1 MVAGGQP
8 ISLRRPPLAGAPDWA
23 ENAGMKRA
31 VVTFCVCWFAW
42 CGATGTNTLPL
53 AYGMTPA
60 QAEAALGE
68 QLVYPSGRGGSRIYV
83 AAGPAGIPGFYRVDT
98 GIALQFRNNR
108 LTGWKRDWALYKPW
122 PF

>member
-68 QLVYPSGRGGSRIYV
+68 QLVYHSGRGGSRIYV
-83 AAGPAGIPGFYRVDT
+83 AAGPAGIPGRCVR
-98 GIALQFRNNR
+98 ASWVLP
-108 LTGWKRDWALYKPW
+108 A
-122 PF
+122 